1 MTARLR
7 AGLVA
12 AMLAAATLL
21 ACGDPNAPRANFDNY
36 TDTLA
41 LYALNGA
48 PPGAPTAV
56 RLFGGV
62 TLSGTAGVATDLGFS
77 FDVAVDIDQQGQPVL
92 YTVRAVAAPF
102 LGRHR
107 VGIRRTTDAF
117 DAIAEAPRDAY
128 AYDSIAVV
136 NVGET
141 VLIESADA
149 EAAGA
154 CVLGGVIYGK
164 LVVDSART
172 ADRRIFA
179 RLTANPN
186 CGFRSFASGRPT
198 R

>member
-12 AMLAAATLL
+12 AMLAAGTLL
-21 ACGDPNAPRANFDNY
+21 ACGDPNAPDANFDTY

-48 PPGAPTAV
+48 PPGAPSAV

-62 TLSGTAGVATDLGFS
+62 TLGGSAAVAMDAGFS
-77 FDVAVDIDQQGQPVL
+77 FDVAADIDAAGQVVL

-107 VGIRRTTDAF
+107 VGIRRTEDAF
-117 DAIAEAPRDAY
+117 DAIAEAPQDLY
-128 AYDSIAVV
+128 AYDSLATLSI
-136 NVGET
+136 GET
-141 VLIESADA
+141 VLIESSDL
-149 EAAGA
+149 EAASA

-164 LVVDSART
+164 MIVDSART
-172 ADRRIFA
+172 SDRRVFA
-179 RLTANPN
+179 RVTVNPN